1 MTKIQE
7 RQSGTSIVLAI
18 APNTAFDTTY
28 RQTNNSPG
36 GIEER

>member
-7 RQSGTSIVLAI
+7 RQSGPSIVLAI
-18 APNTAFDTTY
+18 TPGPAFDTTY
-28 RQTNNSPG
+28 RQTNNSLG